1 MWTAESRLHFNG
13 TPHRLC
19 VVMGVA
25 GAGKTVVGARLAEQT
40 GGRFIDADDLHPE
53 SNVEKMRT
61 GEPLTDADRWPW
73 LATVGQTLSN
83 QPGLAF
89 AACSALKKSY
99 RAALTKAAGE
109 PVLFIHL
116 DGPKSLI
123 ASRMQK
129 RTGHFMPTSLLDS
142 QFAILE
148 KPAADETAIGVAIDR
163 SVAQIV
169 AEILNRCGRD

>member
-13 TPHRLC
+13 TRYRLC

-25 GAGKTVVGARLAEQT
+25 GAGKSVVGTRLAEQT

-61 GEPLTDADRWPW
+61 GAPLTDTDRWPW
-73 LATVGQTLSN
+73 LETVGRTLSS
-83 QPGLAF
+83 QAGLTF

-99 RAALTKAAGE
+99 RAAITHAAGE
-109 PVLFIHL
+109 PVLFAHL
-116 DGPKSLI
+116 NGPKSLI
-123 ASRMQK
+123 AARMRK
-129 RTGHFMPTSLLDS
+129 RTGHFMPTTLLDS
-142 QFAILE
+142 QFATLE
-148 KPAADETAIGVAIDR
+148 VPTAEEAAMDVEIDR

-169 AEILNRCGRD
+169 SELLERCGRN